1 MRVLVTRPLPD
12 ATRTSAALRKL
23 GHQVVVEPLLSVE
36 SIVIND
42 WPSGPFAALAITSA
56 NAARVAAAS
65 DMPATIRGLPLYAVG
80 RHSAE
85 AAGAAGFRHVVAAAG
100 DAEAL
105 AMLLAQSL
113 KYGDRVLHL
122 AGEEI
127 ARDLGE
133 LLRQAAIRVER
144 LALYRMRAAERL
156 GAAADAIRSG
166 DVDAALHFSPSS
178 AATFVALAKKAG
190 ITDGMRGIRHL
201 CLSPAV
207 AAPLQG
213 AGART
218 EVARRPEEEALI
230 ALLES

>member
-12 ATRTSAALRKL
+12 ATRTSAALREL

-36 SIVIND
+36 SIAIRD

-56 NAARVAAAS
+56 NAARVGGAS
-65 DMPATIRGLPLYAVG
+65 DMPGTIRRLPLYAVG

-85 AAGAAGFRHVVAAAG
+85 AAHAAGFRHVVAAAG

-105 AMLLAQSL
+105 ATLLAQSL
-113 KYGDRVLHL
+113 KYGNRVLHL

-133 LLRQAAIRVER
+133 VLRPVAIRVER
-144 LALYRMRAAERL
+144 LALYRMRAADTL
-156 GAAADAIRSG
+156 GAAAEVMRSG
-166 DVDAALHFSPSS
+166 AVDAALHFSPRS
-178 AATFVALAKKAG
+178 AATFVALAEKASV
-190 ITDGMRGIRHL
+190 TDGMRGIRHL

-213 AGART
+213 VGART